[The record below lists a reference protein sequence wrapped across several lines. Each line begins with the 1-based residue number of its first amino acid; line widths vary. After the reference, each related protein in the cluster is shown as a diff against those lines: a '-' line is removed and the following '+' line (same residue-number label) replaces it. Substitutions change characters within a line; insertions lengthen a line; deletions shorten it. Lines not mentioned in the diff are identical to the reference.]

1 MIGEGQY
8 NMQER
13 YERQCKMKPDPVQYW
28 SSGWELHRDSPVG
41 EVVIVQFFTMYSSF
55 SLTFVVAILHDV
67 VRSNHLAF

>member
-28 SSGWELHRDSPVG
+28 SSGWELDRDSPVG
-41 EVVIVQFFTMYSSF
+41 EVAIEEVQFSRCIAVF
-55 SLTFVVAILHDV
+55 
-67 VRSNHLAF
+67 R